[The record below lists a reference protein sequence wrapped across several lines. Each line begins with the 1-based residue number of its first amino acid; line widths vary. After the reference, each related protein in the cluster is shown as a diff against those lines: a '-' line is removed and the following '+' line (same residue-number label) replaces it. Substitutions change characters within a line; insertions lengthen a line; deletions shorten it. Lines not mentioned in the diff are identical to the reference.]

1 MTSQNPIRFSF
12 VMCEANCGLEVWIKQ
27 SGLHSLDYTVW
38 TTQSGLHGTRHIMLV
53 IAVWPEQCRRQPD
66 GAGLQAGGE

>member
-1 MTSQNPIRFSF
+1 
-12 VMCEANCGLEVWIKQ
+12 MCEASCGLEVWIKQ

-66 GAGLQAGGE
+66 